1 VGFYVQTSFYPV
13 AKKLEL
19 YGATS
24 EIWGDHEAGFGR
36 SFEYLGGANFYP
48 ANTRNHRVN
57 AQVMHV
63 DGSPVNSTFG
73 YYTGGQKGT
82 TLSLAASV
90 FF

>member
-1 VGFYVQTSFYPV
+1 VGFYVQAAFYPV
-13 AKKLEL
+13 TKKLEL

-24 EIWGDHEAGFGR
+24 QIWGDREAGFDR
-36 SFEYLGGANFYP
+36 SSEYMGGANFYP

-63 DGSPVNSTFG
+63 DRSPVSSTFG
-73 YYTGGQKGT
+73 YYVGGQKGT